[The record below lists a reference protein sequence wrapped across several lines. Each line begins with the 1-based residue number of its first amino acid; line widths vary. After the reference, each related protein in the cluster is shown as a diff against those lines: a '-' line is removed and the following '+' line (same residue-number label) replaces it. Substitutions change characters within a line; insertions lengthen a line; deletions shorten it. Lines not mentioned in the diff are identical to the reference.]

1 MPLTQVHNSLLGQP
15 VNHNLLINPSFTV
28 FQRAGTTKSGGWG
41 IDHDDNIIGGG
52 SFGPDGWIIRSLDI
66 VGGTM
71 LESTTDFSSGV
82 NKMVVKHGGDTES
95 FAYTIQRIEAVN
107 FLGLYGKEMTFSFSY
122 SDVGGSGIPAIR
134 IRSYDSRPQGS
145 GHSLDLFYGVPTPLG
160 NNRWSYTF
168 TLVTND
174 GTIPAPTDKGM
185 YVQIYP
191 NEGLAN
197 AAPDEWSLWET
208 KLEVGSVATPFI
220 ARQFTEELALCQR
233 YYTTSTGDFGTGMQQ
248 AGATYASNGTV
259 AKGNANTVF
268 PVSMRATPSVEVTIA
283 SGAATD
289 VTFVAYGLK
298 NAILNMTTQASVNY
312 HYTADAE
319 L

>member
-15 VNHNLLINPSFTV
+15 VNHNILINPSFTV
-28 FQRAGTTKSGGWG
+28 KQRGDVIAHNETTYGPDRWRVRGL
-41 IDHDDNIIGGG
+41 IHAGGG
-52 SFGPDGWIIRSLDI
+52 KVHSSTAIDPTTGTNKLVVEHDGATSNTFIFQ
-66 VGGTM
+66 
-71 LESTTDFSSGV
+71 E
-82 NKMVVKHGGDTES
+82 
-95 FAYTIQRIEAVN
+95 IEAVN
-107 FLGLYGKEMTFSFSY
+107 LQGLYGKEMTFSFSY